1 MPSAELRTTILF
13 YSSILVQAAAVISTS
28 THVRVAEKT
37 DDHFHR
43 YPCTDTC
50 ICGSLVTF

>member
-43 YPCTDTC
+43 YTCTDTC